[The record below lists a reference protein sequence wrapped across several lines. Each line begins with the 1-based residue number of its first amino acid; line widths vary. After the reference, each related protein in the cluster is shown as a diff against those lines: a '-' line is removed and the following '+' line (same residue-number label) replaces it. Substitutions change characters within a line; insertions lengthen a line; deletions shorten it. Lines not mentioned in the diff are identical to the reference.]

1 MVDLTGKRILVAG
14 GTGTVGRYLVKA
26 QLESGAEVLVPSRSE
41 EKFET
46 LAESVGANVRD
57 RLVML
62 DGDITDP
69 SDNQRLVAAA
79 GRIDGAI
86 ASIGRWVSVP
96 SVLDAD
102 RADLERAIANYP
114 LAHHAV
120 AKVLLPAVEQTGGG
134 YVMINGSLAYE
145 PDAAGTGLVGIA
157 GATQSMLGRVLM
169 KERADRGA
177 RINEIVIYSAFGR
190 GNDDA
195 NEVKGADIGRYASYL
210 LSDVGAAVKGEV
222 IHLRNRQDLA
232 VAGITWSTDS

>member
-14 GTGTVGRYLVKA
+14 GTGTVGTYLVKA
-26 QLESGAEVLVPSRSE
+26 QLEAGAEVLVPSRSE
-41 EKFET
+41 DKFEE
-46 LAESVGANVRD
+46 LAGSMDAGLRD
-57 RLVML
+57 RIVML
-62 DGDITDP
+62 AGDITDP
-69 SDNQRLVAAA
+69 SDNPRLVAAA

-145 PDAAGTGLVGIA
+145 TDAAGTGLVGIA

-195 NEVKGADIGRYASYL
+195 NVVKGADIGRYASYL
-210 LSDVGAAVKGEV
+210 LSDVGAAVKGQV
-222 IHLRNRQDLA
+222 LHLRTRNDLA
-232 VAGITWSTDS
+232 IAGIT

>member
-1 MVDLTGKRILVAG
+1 MADLIGKRILVAG

-26 QLESGAEVLVPSRSE
+26 QLEEGAEVLVPSRSND
-41 EKFET
+41 KFAA
-46 LAESVGANVRD
+46 LAHSVDAAVRD

-62 DGDITDP
+62 TGDITAVG
-69 SDNQRLVAAA
+69 DNARLFAAA

-86 ASIGRWVSVP
+86 VSIGRWVSVP

-114 LAHHAV
+114 LVHHSV
-120 AKVLLPAVEQTGGG
+120 AKLLLPAVEQTGGG

-145 PDAAGTGLVGIA
+145 PDAPGTGLVGIA

-169 KERADRGA
+169 KERAGCGA

-195 NEVKGADIGRYASYL
+195 NEVKGSDIGRYASYL
-210 LSDVGAAVKGEV
+210 LSDAGAAVQGEV
-222 IHLRNRQDLA
+222 IHLRNRKDLA
-232 VAGITWSTDS
+232 AARIP